1 MGLIH
6 PSIFSRT
13 EYICAQ
19 KVLNLLHILNNT
31 IPPEWERKNLP
42 GQTVLHSYF
51 LDIVLI
57 AQYPVFCVDCTV
69 LGRKTWPNQL
79 GPGQPG
85 QHLNQ
90 GRQSMNRT
98 STVGQLLKGS
108 NTSQRNIQ
116 VSGNR
121 EASFYHESTQNIIL
135 QMHILPRD
143 FGRIWTSNQSNLGGT
158 FENVALAMV

>member
-1 MGLIH
+1 MLKKLF
-6 PSIFSRT
+6 STTYIFIT
-13 EYICAQ
+13 
-19 KVLNLLHILNNT
+19 LPFLLSVRQNNNYLG
-31 IPPEWERKNLP
+31 K
-42 GQTVLHSYF
+42 QSLHSYF

-116 VSGNR
+116 DNGNCW
-121 EASFYHESTQNIIL
+121 AFLYNESTQNSIL
-135 QMHILPRD
+135 QMHILPHD
-143 FGRIWTSNQSNLGGT
+143 FGRIYVTPPPYLGLSPK
-158 FENVALAMV
+158 FYQLYF

>member
-1 MGLIH
+1 M
-6 PSIFSRT
+6 
-13 EYICAQ
+13 
-19 KVLNLLHILNNT
+19 
-31 IPPEWERKNLP
+31 
-42 GQTVLHSYF
+42 
-51 LDIVLI
+51 LI

-108 NTSQRNIQ
+108 NTSQSNIQ
-116 VSGNR
+116 DTGSR
-121 EASFYHESTQNIIL
+121 RLSSTTNQLKIVDSIL
-135 QMHILPRD
+135 QKHILPHD
-143 FGRIWTSNQSNLGGT
+143 FGRIDVSGKKNG
-158 FENVALAMV
+158 

>member
-1 MGLIH
+1 M
-6 PSIFSRT
+6 
-13 EYICAQ
+13 EE
-19 KVLNLLHILNNT
+19 KKT
-31 IPPEWERKNLP
+31 IWANSF
-42 GQTVLHSYF
+42 SYF

-121 EASFYHESTQNIIL
+121 EASFYNGSIQNIIL
-135 QMHILPRD
+135 QIHNCHMTLEGS
-143 FGRIWTSNQSNLGGT
+143 GRRTLDTHSNIG
-158 FENVALAMV
+158 VP

>member
-1 MGLIH
+1 M
-6 PSIFSRT
+6 T

-19 KVLNLLHILNNT
+19 KVILNLLHILNNT
-31 IPPEWERKNLP
+31 IPPEWERKKLP

-90 GRQSMNRT
+90 GWAGEAVNEPNQHSWTTIERFEHKPKQHT
-98 STVGQLLKGS
+98 GYWE
-108 NTSQRNIQ
+108 SQ
-116 VSGNR
+116 
-121 EASFYHESTQNIIL
+121 AFFYNESTQNS
-135 QMHILPRD
+135 R
-143 FGRIWTSNQSNLGGT
+143 
-158 FENVALAMV
+158 